1 MTDTDDRRAAL
12 FAKLDAL
19 GIAHETYNHEP
30 IFTVEQGAHLKAQW
44 PGGHSKNLFLK
55 DKKGQLV
62 LISAKDETQI
72 PLKGLHRH
80 IGPNGEIGRLSFGSA
95 ELMEEVLGVT
105 PGSVT
110 IFALM
115 NAAPGRIAHVILDA
129 ALMAC
134 NPVHFH
140 PLENTATT
148 ALSPNDLLT
157 FAADCGYEP
166 KIMDFA
172 ALPELPPRP

>member
-1 MTDTDDRRAAL
+1 MVSATPSPNSSPVRQPL
-12 FAKLDAL
+12 FARLDAL
-19 GIAHETYNHEP
+19 GIAHETHDHEA

-55 DKKGQLV
+55 DKKGVLV
-62 LISAKDETQI
+62 LIAARDETQI
-72 PLKGLHRH
+72 PLKLLHKH
-80 IGPNGEIGRLSFGSA
+80 IETGRLSFGSA

-105 PGSVT
+105 PGAVS

-115 NAAPGRIAHVILDA
+115 NANASRLSHVILDA
-129 ALMAC
+129 NLLAC

-148 ALSPNDLLT
+148 AIAPDDLLK
-157 FAADCGYEP
+157 FVADCGFEP
-166 KIMDFA
+166 RIVDFA
-172 ALPELPPRP
+172 ALT